1 MTQVIQ
7 DDYSNEV
14 HPGARTINARLDA
27 GDERMTR
34 IESDL
39 RTNTAATEQIRSNTA
54 DLVEFFQAAQ
64 GAFKVLNWI
73 GRAAKPLTY
82 IATLCASLWGLWL
95 ATRGHK

>member
-7 DDYSNEV
+7 DDYGNEV
-14 HPGARTINARLDA
+14 QPGARTINARLDA
-27 GDERMTR
+27 CDERMTR

>member
-7 DDYSNEV
+7 DDYGNEV
-14 HPGARTINARLDA
+14 QPGARTINARLDA
-27 GDERMTR
+27 CDERMTR

-39 RTNTAATEQIRSNTA
+39 RSNTAATEQIRSNTA
-54 DLVEFFQAAQ
+54 DLVECFQAAQ